1 MYTDSLSPA
10 MPRRLHFISRY
21 FLLIAALFLNAIF
34 RRPVPKVKPARLI
47 FTFWLAFPRLGF
59 AQKLP
64 ASA

>member
-1 MYTDSLSPA
+1 MYTDFLNSA

-34 RRPVPKVKPARLI
+34 SRPIPQAQLNSLI
-47 FTFWLAFPRLGF
+47 FTFWLTFPRLGN
-59 AQKLP
+59 AQPFP

>member
-1 MYTDSLSPA
+1 MYTDSQSSA

-34 RRPVPKVKPARLI
+34 RMPVPKTQLTRLI
-47 FTFWLAFPRLGF
+47 FTFWLAFLQLGS
-59 AQKLP
+59 AQRFS